1 LESLLVADNLDI
13 RIVFLDKGDR
23 TAMVRFHVIDDQIID
38 RAIAYHLMDM
48 LDELGEKVNF
58 NGIYQTH
65 LLIVNEIRVIT
76 HAIG

>member
-1 LESLLVADNLDI
+1 
-13 RIVFLDKGDR
+13 
-23 TAMVRFHVIDDQIID
+23 MVRFHVIDDQIID
-38 RAIAYHLMDM
+38 RAVAYHLMDM
-48 LDELGEKVNF
+48 LDELGEKVHF